1 MRVEKRAIKS
11 DKIIVLFSETE
22 AAKQNQKFPFHFFFR
37 FAVEGWGEETR
48 EKCKEIFWFLHTR
61 VRERVRGALS
71 RITAQS
77 ERTRQFQ
84 ATTRSARAKWVRAKV
99 NTSPQKET
107 SESERWEEARAEGAG
122 VGKRARRFATNWDGT
137 GAAKWAD
144 LSLFHI

>member
-1 MRVEKRAIKS
+1 MI
-11 DKIIVLFSETE
+11 T
-22 AAKQNQKFPFHFFFR
+22 AKQNQKFPFHFFFR

-61 VRERVRGALS
+61 VRERVRGALV
-71 RITAQS
+71 RITTQS
-77 ERTRQFQ
+77 ERTIRVQ

-122 VGKRARRFATNWDGT
+122 VGKRARRCAANWLG
-137 GAAKWAD
+137 GVNSKCGD
-144 LSLFHI
+144 LPLFQSKSI